1 MPIDPS
7 VRVRAQGRVRVR
19 VRGRARRLL
28 VGAVAL
34 TLAAT
39 LVACAS
45 GSDDAVVVTTT
56 ASTAVTTTAPPPP
69 ACDALV
75 AAAGAVMGA
84 GGPGSAAAGDWAAT
98 VGALDAVGPVLP
110 AELRDDWTIVV
121 DRLRSV
127 PSIGGG
133 VDLSD
138 PALLQRYADL
148 LVAYDDPAF
157 QEAFAA
163 IEDFVTRRCPA

>member
-1 MPIDPS
+1 
-7 VRVRAQGRVRVR
+7 
-19 VRGRARRLL
+19 
-28 VGAVAL
+28 VAL
-34 TLAAT
+34 TFAAT

-45 GSDDAVVVTTT
+45 GSDDAVVVTT
-56 ASTAVTTTAPPPP
+56 ASTAVTTTTPPPP

-84 GGPGSAAAGDWAAT
+84 GGPGSAATGDWAAT
-98 VGALDAVGPVLP
+98 VGALDAVGPTLP

-138 PALLQRYADL
+138 PALLERYADL
-148 LVAYDDPAF
+148 LAAYDDPAF
-157 QEAFAA
+157 QEAFTA
-163 IEDFVTRRCPA
+163 IEDFVTRRCPT